1 MEKTLITGFISRY
14 ALGNESEA
22 VKWTIQDKLLTTNF
36 KTPDKT
42 CKGSVSVQGIDLPD
56 LDLGIINTDQLSR
69 MLSILD
75 NDIIID
81 IRKQKGKY
89 VALDISDNKT
99 SISYILGQLDI
110 IPNPGKLKMVPTF
123 VCSIDVTDEFSNKF
137 IKSKGALPD
146 CNYFTITRDELST
159 EIIFGYS
166 DINSNTITY
175 NVPSNATQDLEH
187 IHFSSDKMRDIL
199 IANKGVP
206 GQIEISPVGLLRAT
220 FKTNNYSAEYYLV
233 NKQLD

>member
-14 ALGNESEA
+14 ALGNESES
-22 VKWTIQDKLLTTNF
+22 VTWNIKDKLLTTNF

-42 CKGSVSVQGIDLPD
+42 CKGSVSVKGIDLPD
-56 LDLGIINTDQLSR
+56 MELGIINTEQLSR

-75 NDIIID
+75 NDVIID
-81 IRKQKGKY
+81 VRKQKGKSI
-89 VALDISDNKT
+89 ALDVSDNNT
-99 SISYILGQLDI
+99 SIGYILGQLDI

-123 VCSIDVTDEFSNKF
+123 VCSINVTDEFSSRF
-137 IKSKGALPD
+137 IKSKGALPE
-146 CNYFTITRDELST
+146 CNYFTITRDAMST
-159 EIIFGYS
+159 ELIFGYS
-166 DINSNTITY
+166 DINSNIISY
-175 NVPSNATQDLEH
+175 SVASNATQDIEP

-220 FKTNNYSAEYYLV
+220 FKTSEFSAEYYLV
-233 NKQLD
+233 NKQLE